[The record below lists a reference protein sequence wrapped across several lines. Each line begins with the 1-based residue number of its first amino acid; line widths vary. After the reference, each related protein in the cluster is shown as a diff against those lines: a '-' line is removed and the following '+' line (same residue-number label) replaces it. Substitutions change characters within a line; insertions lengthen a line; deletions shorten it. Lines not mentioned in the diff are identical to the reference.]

1 MQAIRVHQT
10 GGPEV
15 LVPEDVPVPEPEA
28 GQVRVRVQAA
38 GLNFIDTYQR
48 SGAYNLPL
56 PQTLGLEGAGVVE
69 ALGPGVDGVVEGD
82 WVAWAMQLGSYAEQ
96 VVVPA
101 GSVVGVPEGVDAR
114 TAAAVMLQ
122 GMTAHYLTHSTV
134 PLEEGMTVLVTAAAG
149 GAGRLLVQAAKRRG
163 ARVIGTVSTDEKEAL
178 ARAAGVDEIVRYR
191 DVDLA
196 EAVRSLT
203 DGGGVDVVYDSVGRD
218 TFAASLDSLRP
229 RGHLVLYGQASG
241 PVPPVDPQVLNAKGS
256 LYLTRPTLGHYIARP
271 GELAWRAGDLFSWIA
286 AGELDVRI
294 DRTWPLAEA
303 AEAHRYIEAGET
315 KGKVLLLP

>member
-48 SGAYNLPL
+48 SGAYNLLL

>member
-101 GSVVGVPEGVDAR
+101 ANVVAVPDGVDLQR
-114 TAAAVMLQ
+114 AAAVMLQ
-122 GMTAHYLTHSTV
+122 GMTAHYLSHSTV
-134 PLEEGMTVLVTAAAG
+134 PLDKGMTVLVTAAAG
-149 GAGRLLVQAAKRRG
+149 GAGRLLVQVAKRLG

-178 ARAAGVDEIVRYR
+178 ARAAGADDIVRYR

-196 EAVRSLT
+196 EAVRGLT
-203 DGGGVDVVYDSVGRD
+203 GGTGVDVVYDSVGRD
-218 TFAASLDSLRP
+218 TFAKSLDCLRP

-241 PVPPVDPQVLNAKGS
+241 PVEPVNPQVLNAKGS
-256 LYLTRPTLGHYIARP
+256 LYLTRPTLAHYIATRD
-271 GELAWRAGDLFSWIA
+271 ELAWRAGDLFSWMA

-294 DRTWPLAEA
+294 DRTLPLAEA

-315 KGKVLLLP
+315 RGKVLLVP

>member
-1 MQAIRVHQT
+1 MLAIRVHET

-15 LVPEDVPVPEPEA
+15 LTPDDVPVPEPGP
-28 GQVRVRVQAA
+28 GQVRVRLAAA

-48 SGAYNLPL
+48 SGAYPMDLPV
-56 PQTLGLEGAGVVE
+56 TLGMEGAGVVE
-69 ALGPGVDGVVEGD
+69 AVGPEVDGPAEGD
-82 WVAWAMQLGSYAEQ
+82 RVAWAMQLGSYAEQ

-101 GSVVGVPEGVDAR
+101 AATVTVPDAVDLEV
-114 TAAAVMLQ
+114 AAAVMLQ
-122 GMTAHYLTHSTV
+122 GMTAHYLAHSTV
-134 PLEEGMTVLVTAAAG
+134 ALEKGMTVLVTAAAG
-149 GAGRLLVQAAKRRG
+149 GAGRLLVQVAKRAG

-178 ARAAGVDEIVRYR
+178 ARAAGADDIVRYR

-196 EAVRSLT
+196 EAVRDLT
-203 DGGGVDVVYDSVGRD
+203 GGVDVVYDSVGRD
-218 TFAASLDSLRP
+218 TFTKSLDCLRP

-241 PVPPVDPQVLNAKGS
+241 PVAPIDPQVLNAKGS
-256 LYLTRPTLGHYIARP
+256 LYLTRPTLGHYISRP
-271 GELAWRAGDLFSWIA
+271 GELAWRAGDLFAWIG

-303 AEAHRYIEAGET
+303 AEAHRYIAAGET